1 MPTSNYRLIPNIIR
15 VARDISPRSVLDVG
29 IGFGKYGFLLREYLD
44 VQSQGSGRFDASVR
58 NVVIDGIE
66 VFEEYVT
73 DLQRLIYDRIY
84 IGDAKEVIGNLGPYD
99 MILICDVI
107 EHFQKEDGLLFLD
120 KVMARVRKA
129 AVITT
134 PAHSYPQGAV
144 YGNPAEE
151 HVSQWV
157 VADFRR
163 FGHLSSIVSNG
174 ILMVGIT
181 PAPRRLALD
190 PKEPLVERLRR
201 QARRCRLVRWVRGTQ
216 EAS

>member
-15 VARDISPRSVLDVG
+15 VAHDISPRSVLDVG
-29 IGFGKYGFLLREYLD
+29 IGFGKYGFLLREYVDLRS
-44 VQSQGSGRFDASVR
+44 QSSGRFDASVR
-58 NVVIDGIE
+58 TVIIDGIE

-107 EHFQKEDGLLFLD
+107 EHFKKEDGLLFLE
-120 KVMARVRKA
+120 KVMARVQKA

-134 PAHSYPQGAV
+134 PAHSYPQGTA

-151 HVSQWV
+151 HLSQWV
-157 VADFRR
+157 VEDFRR